1 MSTIFT
7 FDDIE
12 NKYDVCRGEDC
23 MKKVFEYLTE
33 DQIKITNIVKKKM
46 INKRTSEMLWKEKN
60 LLHLQN
66 KGFEHKYTNN
76 KDYRKVK
83 GT

>member
-1 MSTIFT
+1 
-7 FDDIE
+7 
-12 NKYDVCRGEDC
+12 
-23 MKKVFEYLTE
+23 MKKVLEYLTE

-76 KDYRKVK
+76 KDYRIVK